1 MLFYL
6 HEPSWILVIQRNLQ
20 TVDALYASL
29 QIRCTAH
36 NLRIAG
42 FPNTRLSNMND
53 ITETWYLIADSI
65 REIGNDPA
73 ISYLGT

>member
-1 MLFYL
+1 MSLKTQLLCGFRLFYL

-36 NLRIAG
+36 NLRIAEV
-42 FPNTRLSNMND
+42 TEYK
-53 ITETWYLIADSI
+53 ITYQKGLTFFSMRIAVLV
-65 REIGNDPA
+65 E
-73 ISYLGT
+73 

>member
-1 MLFYL
+1 MSLKTQLLCGFRLFL
-6 HEPSWILVIQRNLQ
+6 IGNHLEILVIQRNLQ

-42 FPNTRLSNMND
+42 FTIYKIIYQKARLFLSMC
-53 ITETWYLIADSI
+53 IAVYI
-65 REIGNDPA
+65 E
-73 ISYLGT
+73 